1 MAYTVGPK
9 GQVVIAKEI
18 RTKLGVKPGWV
29 AFQHLAGDHVEV
41 HFFPPGHNKSLAGI
55 LAPYAKRRSPLMGRA
70 WDEARAAAWTADWIA
85 HERDVKHGKRGKR

>member
-1 MAYTVGPK
+1 MSYTVGPK

-29 AFQHLAGDHVEV
+29 AFQRIAGDHVEV
-41 HFFPPGHNKSLAGI
+41 HFYPPGHNKSLAGI
-55 LAPYAKRRSPLMGRA
+55 LAPYGKRGVPSRRA

-85 HERDVKHGKRGKR
+85 GERRPKYGRRGGR